1 MPKKA
6 GILGGMGPEA
16 TAEFYRQLVQL
27 SPADSDQDHLPVIM
41 LSDPRVPDR
50 TEYILGSGES
60 FLPRLLELA
69 TALER
74 FGADFIVMP
83 CNTAHLFWQE
93 LVDAVEIPFL
103 NIVEET
109 VGEIEK
115 AFRNEPARVGV
126 LATEGTIKS
135 SLYQTA
141 ITNHGLVPLIP
152 SEKTQHRVHRVIKRI
167 KAKHEKEA
175 SKKEIES
182 AVQSLQSSGAEGV
195 ILGCT
200 ELGLVKDLEV
210 TVPVFDS
217 LKILVKATLREALAP

>member
-1 MPKKA
+1 MPKTV

-16 TAEFYRQLVQL
+16 TAEFYRQLIEL
-27 SPADSDQDHLPVIM
+27 TPAESDQDHLPVIM

-60 FLPRLLELA
+60 FLPHLLSLA
-69 TALER
+69 RALEK

-93 LVDAVEIPFL
+93 LADAVDIPFL

-109 VGEIEK
+109 VGEIEV
-115 AFRNEPARVGV
+115 AFRSEARRIGV

-141 ITNHGLVPLIP
+141 IKRHGLLPLIP
-152 SEKTQHRVHRVIKRI
+152 SEAAQRQVHGVIKWI
-167 KAKHEKEA
+167 KAQVEREA
-175 SKKEIES
+175 SRGQIEA
-182 AVQSLQSSGAEGV
+182 AVQSLQDSGAEGV